1 MVRNYSAA
9 PAVRSRRSGK
19 FCGGDG
25 NVTSQIPQQV
35 ARLVAAG
42 LVIHA
47 GFRQPV
53 PGQSDCTDLRML
65 ATIASATVIGVDA
78 CRVHVEIDVG
88 RGFPTFQLVGL
99 PDASIKESR
108 DRVRAAMRNSAY
120 EFPLSRI
127 TINLA
132 PGDVRKAGPA
142 FDLPIAIGLL
152 AATGV
157 VSRRDFAGI
166 VLIGELSLDGTI
178 QPARGVLPIAAE
190 ARRTGARALLLPYDN
205 LAEASVVTGLRLLPV
220 RSLSEAVGRLN
231 QADDDWPAAPTP
243 QAPKAPQAPEA
254 PADLSELHGQAF
266 ARRALEVAAAG
277 GHNLLMIG
285 PPGAGKTML
294 ARRLAGILPPLSFD
308 ESIEATTIHSVA
320 GQLRPG
326 VGLLTERP
334 FRAPH
339 HTISDVALVG
349 GGSTPRPGE
358 VSLAHHGVL
367 FLDEMPEF
375 DRRVLEA
382 LRQPI
387 EEGRITV
394 SRALRSVVF
403 PARFVLVAAMNPCPC
418 GYHGDPKRECRCT
431 PQQTARYHGRLSGP
445 LRDRIDLIVEVDAVP
460 ITELTEG
467 PAGEP
472 SAAVRTR
479 VLAARQRQLARA
491 MRARV
496 NAQLAGVELKRA
508 APLDA
513 AGRRLLER
521 SAERLHLSAR
531 AFHRVIRVARTIAD
545 LSRAEAVTT
554 EHLGEALQYRFVE
567 RKP

>member
-1 MVRNYSAA
+1 
-9 PAVRSRRSGK
+9 
-19 FCGGDG
+19 
-25 NVTSQIPQQV
+25 
-35 ARLVAAG
+35 
-42 LVIHA
+42 
-47 GFRQPV
+47 
-53 PGQSDCTDLRML
+53 ML
-65 ATIASATVIGVDA
+65 ATIESATVIGVDA
-78 CRVHVEIDVG
+78 CRVQVEIDVS
-88 RGFPTFQLVGL
+88 RGFPHFQLVGL
-99 PDASIKESR
+99 PDTSIKESR
-108 DRVRAAMRNSAY
+108 DRVRAAMLNSGY
-120 EFPLSRI
+120 EFPVSRI

-132 PGDVRKAGPA
+132 PGDVRKAGPG

-152 AATGV
+152 SAQRV
-157 VSRRDFAGI
+157 VTRQDFAGI
-166 VLIGELSLDGTI
+166 VHIGELSLDGSI

-190 ARRTGARALLLPYDN
+190 ARRNGARALLLPYDN
-205 LAEASVVTGLRLLPV
+205 LAEASVVEGLRLLPV
-220 RSLSEAVGRLN
+220 KTLLEAVERLN
-231 QADDDWPAAPTP
+231 QNEDDWPAHARE
-243 QAPKAPQAPEA
+243 QSGELRRGRAEA
-254 PADLSELHGQAF
+254 ASGREGGPDLADIHGQAF

-418 GYHGDPKRECRCT
+418 GYLGDPKRACRCT
-431 PQQTARYHGRLSGP
+431 PQQTARYHNRLSGP
-445 LRDRIDLIVEVDAVP
+445 LRDRLDLIVEVDAVP
-460 ITELTEG
+460 ITEMTEG

-472 SAAVRTR
+472 SAPVRAR
-479 VLAARQRQLARA
+479 VLAARQRQLARSI
-491 MRARV
+491 RSRV
-496 NAQLAGVELKRA
+496 NATLTGPELKRV
-508 APLDA
+508 APLDQ

-521 SAERLHLSAR
+521 SAERLQLSAR

-545 LSRAEAVTT
+545 LAAADTVTT

-567 RKP
+567 NK

>member
-1 MVRNYSAA
+1 
-9 PAVRSRRSGK
+9 
-19 FCGGDG
+19 
-25 NVTSQIPQQV
+25 
-35 ARLVAAG
+35 
-42 LVIHA
+42 
-47 GFRQPV
+47 
-53 PGQSDCTDLRML
+53 ML
-65 ATIASATVIGVDA
+65 ATIESATVIGVDA
-78 CRVHVEIDVG
+78 CRVHVEIDVS

-108 DRVRAAMRNSAY
+108 DRVRAAMRNSGY
-120 EFPLSRI
+120 DFPLSRI

-142 FDLPIAIGLL
+142 FDLPIAVGML

-157 VSRRDFAGI
+157 VKRTDFMGI
-166 VLIGELSLDGTI
+166 VHIGELSLDGSI

-190 ARRTGARALLLPYDN
+190 ARRNHARALLLPLDN
-205 LAEASVVTGLRLLPV
+205 LAEATVVSGLRLLPV
-220 RSLSEAVGRLN
+220 RSLSEAVERLN
-231 QADDDWPAAPTP
+231 QADDEWPLAPAP
-243 QAPKAPQAPEA
+243 EAPKAPQSSQASS
-254 PADLSELHGQAF
+254 DLSEIHGQAF

-294 ARRLAGILPPLSFD
+294 ARRLPGILPPLTFE

-320 GQLRPG
+320 GQLRSG

-349 GGSTPRPGE
+349 GGGTPRPGE

-394 SRALRSVVF
+394 SRALRSVAF

-418 GYHGDPKRECRCT
+418 GYLGDKRRECRCT
-431 PQQTARYHGRLSGP
+431 PQQQARYHGRLSGP

-467 PAGEP
+467 PAGET
-472 SAAVRTR
+472 SAAVRQR
-479 VLAARQRQLARA
+479 VLAARDRQALRSI
-491 MRARV
+491 RARV
-496 NAQLAGVELKRA
+496 NAQLTGTDLKRV

-513 AGRRLLER
+513 AGRRLIER
-521 SAERLHLSAR
+521 SAARLQMSAR

-545 LSRAEAVTT
+545 LAGADAVSTD
-554 EHLGEALQYRFVE
+554 HLGEALQYRFVE
-567 RKP
+567 GKT

>member
-1 MVRNYSAA
+1 
-9 PAVRSRRSGK
+9 
-19 FCGGDG
+19 
-25 NVTSQIPQQV
+25 
-35 ARLVAAG
+35 
-42 LVIHA
+42 
-47 GFRQPV
+47 
-53 PGQSDCTDLRML
+53 
-65 ATIASATVIGVDA
+65 
-78 CRVHVEIDVG
+78 
-88 RGFPTFQLVGL
+88 
-99 PDASIKESR
+99 
-108 DRVRAAMRNSAY
+108 
-120 EFPLSRI
+120 
-127 TINLA
+127 
-132 PGDVRKAGPA
+132 VRKAGPA
-142 FDLPIAIGLL
+142 FDLPIAVGML
-152 AATGV
+152 AAMGV
-157 VSRRDFAGI
+157 VTRTDFTGI
-166 VLIGELSLDGTI
+166 VHVGELSLDGSI

-190 ARRTGARALLLPYDN
+190 ARRNGARALLLPNDN
-205 LAEASVVTGLRLLPV
+205 LAEAAVVSGLKLLPV
-220 RSLSEAVGRLN
+220 KTLTEAVLRLN
-231 QADDDWPAAPTP
+231 QADAEWPAAPQAA
-243 QAPKAPQAPEA
+243 QAPLAPNALQASQAP
-254 PADLSELHGQAF
+254 DLSDLHGQAF

-394 SRALRSVVF
+394 SRALRSVLF

-418 GYHGDPKRECRCT
+418 GYHGDKKRECRCT
-431 PQQTARYHGRLSGP
+431 PPQIARYHNRLSGP
-445 LRDRIDLIVEVDAVP
+445 LRDRLDLIVEVDAVP

-479 VLAARQRQLARA
+479 VLAARDRQASRSV
-491 MRARV
+491 RARV
-496 NAQLAGVELKRA
+496 NATLTGPDLKRV
-508 APLDA
+508 APLDQ

-545 LSRAEAVTT
+545 LAGVDAVTT

-567 RKP
+567 KG

>member
-1 MVRNYSAA
+1 
-9 PAVRSRRSGK
+9 
-19 FCGGDG
+19 
-25 NVTSQIPQQV
+25 
-35 ARLVAAG
+35 
-42 LVIHA
+42 
-47 GFRQPV
+47 
-53 PGQSDCTDLRML
+53 ML
-65 ATIASATVIGVDA
+65 ATIESATVIGVDA
-78 CRVHVEIDVG
+78 CRVHVEIDVS

-99 PDASIKESR
+99 PDASIRESR
-108 DRVRAAMRNSAY
+108 DRVRAAMRNCSY
-120 EFPLSRI
+120 EFPISRI

-142 FDLPIAIGLL
+142 FDLPIAVGILK
-152 AATGV
+152 ATGIV
-157 VSRRDFAGI
+157 TRNDFSGL
-166 VLIGELSLDGTI
+166 VHVGELSLDGSI

-190 ARRTGARALLLPYDN
+190 ARRNGARALLLPHDN
-205 LAEASVVTGLRLLPV
+205 LAEAAVVSGLRLLPV
-220 RSLSEAVGRLN
+220 RSLREAVERLN
-231 QADDDWPAAPTP
+231 QSDTEWPAALL
-243 QAPKAPQAPEA
+243 A
-254 PADLSELHGQAF
+254 PAPHAPSAPYAPHAPDLSELHGQAF

-294 ARRLAGILPPLSFD
+294 ARRLAGILPPLSFE

-320 GQLRPG
+320 GQLRHG

-349 GGSTPRPGE
+349 GGGTPRPGE

-418 GYHGDPKRECRCT
+418 GYHGDPKRACRCT
-431 PQQTARYHGRLSGP
+431 PQQTARYHNRLSGP
-445 LRDRIDLIVEVDAVP
+445 LRDRLDLIVEVDAVP
-460 ITELTEG
+460 ITEMTEG

-472 SAAVRTR
+472 SSAVRAR
-479 VLAARQRQLARA
+479 VLAARDRQLARGI
-491 MRARV
+491 RSRV
-496 NAQLAGVELKRA
+496 NATLTGPELKRVA
-508 APLDA
+508 SLDA

-545 LSRAEAVTT
+545 LAHADAVTP

-567 RKP
+567 RA

>member
-1 MVRNYSAA
+1 
-9 PAVRSRRSGK
+9 
-19 FCGGDG
+19 
-25 NVTSQIPQQV
+25 
-35 ARLVAAG
+35 
-42 LVIHA
+42 
-47 GFRQPV
+47 
-53 PGQSDCTDLRML
+53 ML
-65 ATIASATVIGVDA
+65 ATIESATVIGVDA
-78 CRVHVEIDVG
+78 CRVHVEIDVSS
-88 RGFPTFQLVGL
+88 GFPTFQLVGL

-108 DRVRAAMRNSAY
+108 DRVRAAMRNSGY
-120 EFPLSRI
+120 GFPVSRI

-142 FDLPIAIGLL
+142 FDLPIAVGML

-157 VSRRDFAGI
+157 VTRTDFTGI
-166 VLIGELSLDGTI
+166 VHIGELSLDGSI

-190 ARRTGARALLLPYDN
+190 ARRNHARALLLPHDN
-205 LAEASVVTGLRLLPV
+205 LAEAAVVEGLRLLPV
-220 RSLSEAVGRLN
+220 KTLAQTVARLN
-231 QADDDWPAAPTP
+231 QADSEWPPTELP
-243 QAPKAPQAPEA
+243 PPVHPVH
-254 PADLSELHGQAF
+254 PAHPAHPDLSDLHGQAF

-308 ESIEATTIHSVA
+308 EAIEATTIHSVA

-326 VGLLTERP
+326 VGLLSERP

-349 GGSTPRPGE
+349 GGGTPRPGE

-394 SRALRSVVF
+394 SRALRSVLF

-418 GYHGDPKRECRCT
+418 GYHGDKKRECRCSA
-431 PQQTARYHGRLSGP
+431 PQIARYHNRLSGP
-445 LRDRIDLIVEVDAVP
+445 LRDRLDLIVEVDAVP
-460 ITELTEG
+460 ITDLTEG
-467 PAGEP
+467 PGGEP
-472 SAAVRTR
+472 SAAVRVR
-479 VLAARQRQLARA
+479 VLAARERQASRA
-491 MRARV
+491 GRARV
-496 NAQLAGVELKRA
+496 NANLTGTELKKI

-531 AFHRVIRVARTIAD
+531 GFHRVIRVARTIAD
-545 LSRAEAVTT
+545 LAGADTVTT

-567 RKP
+567 RRP

>member
-1 MVRNYSAA
+1 
-9 PAVRSRRSGK
+9 
-19 FCGGDG
+19 
-25 NVTSQIPQQV
+25 
-35 ARLVAAG
+35 
-42 LVIHA
+42 
-47 GFRQPV
+47 
-53 PGQSDCTDLRML
+53 ML
-65 ATIASATVIGVDA
+65 ATIESATVIGVDA
-78 CRVHVEIDVG
+78 CRVHVEIDVSS
-88 RGFPTFQLVGL
+88 GFPTFQLVGL
-99 PDASIKESR
+99 PDTSIKESR
-108 DRVRAAMRNSAY
+108 DRVRAAMRNSGY
-120 EFPLSRI
+120 GFPVSRI

-142 FDLPIAIGLL
+142 FDLPIAVGML
-152 AATGV
+152 AAMGV
-157 VSRRDFAGI
+157 VKRTDFTGI
-166 VLIGELSLDGTI
+166 VHVGELSLDGSI

-190 ARRTGARALLLPYDN
+190 ARRNGARALLLPNDN
-205 LAEASVVTGLRLLPV
+205 LAEAAVVSGLKLLPV
-220 RSLSEAVGRLN
+220 KTLAEAVLRLN
-231 QADDDWPAAPTP
+231 QSDAEWPAALDSPSASSLP
-243 QAPKAPQAPEA
+243 QAPSAPQAP
-254 PADLSELHGQAF
+254 DLSDLHGQAF

-294 ARRLAGILPPLSFD
+294 ARRLAGILPPLSFE

-394 SRALRSVVF
+394 SRALRSVLF

-418 GYHGDPKRECRCT
+418 GYHGDKRRACRCSP
-431 PQQTARYHGRLSGP
+431 PQIARYHNRLSGP
-445 LRDRIDLIVEVDAVP
+445 LRDRLDLIVEVEAVP

-467 PAGEP
+467 PDGEP
-472 SAAVRTR
+472 SSSVRVR
-479 VLAARQRQLARA
+479 VLAARERQASRSV
-491 MRARV
+491 RARV
-496 NAQLAGVELKRA
+496 NANLAGHDLKRV
-508 APLDA
+508 APLDQ

-545 LSRAEAVTT
+545 LAGVDAVTT

-567 RKP
+567 KA

>member
-1 MVRNYSAA
+1 
-9 PAVRSRRSGK
+9 
-19 FCGGDG
+19 
-25 NVTSQIPQQV
+25 
-35 ARLVAAG
+35 
-42 LVIHA
+42 
-47 GFRQPV
+47 
-53 PGQSDCTDLRML
+53 ML
-65 ATIASATVIGVDA
+65 ATIESATVIGVDA
-78 CRVHVEIDVG
+78 CRVHVEIDVSK
-88 RGFPTFQLVGL
+88 GFPTFQLVGL
-99 PDASIKESR
+99 PDASVKESR
-108 DRVRAAMRNSAY
+108 DRVRAALRNSGF
-120 EFPLSRI
+120 EFPLARI

-132 PGDVRKAGPA
+132 PGDVRKAGPG
-142 FDLPIAIGLL
+142 FDLPIAVGML

-157 VSRRDFAGI
+157 LKRTNFSGI
-166 VLIGELSLDGTI
+166 VHVGELSLDGAI

-190 ARRTGARALLLPYDN
+190 ARRNNARALLLPFDN
-205 LAEASVVTGLRLLPV
+205 LAEAAVVSGLKLLPV
-220 RSLSEAVGRLN
+220 RTLAEAVARLN
-231 QADDDWPAAPTP
+231 QRDEDWPAALD
-243 QAPKAPQAPEA
+243 A
-254 PADLSELHGQAF
+254 PAAPAARRAPAAPGAPDAPDAPAAPDLSELHGQAF

-294 ARRLAGILPPLSFD
+294 ARRLAGILPPLSFE

-326 VGLLTERP
+326 VGLLRERP

-418 GYHGDPKRECRCT
+418 GYHGDKQRACRCT
-431 PQQTARYHGRLSGP
+431 APQIARYHSRLSGP
-445 LRDRIDLIVEVDAVP
+445 LRDRLDLIVEVDAVP

-467 PAGEP
+467 PGGEP
-472 SAAVRTR
+472 SAAVRAR
-479 VLAARQRQLARA
+479 VLAARDRQSARGV
-491 MRARV
+491 RARV
-496 NAQLAGVELKRA
+496 NATLTGTELKRV

-521 SAERLHLSAR
+521 SAARLHMSAR

-545 LSRAEAVTT
+545 LAAAPTVATD
-554 EHLGEALQYRFVE
+554 HLAEALQYRFVE
-567 RKP
+567 K

>member
-1 MVRNYSAA
+1 
-9 PAVRSRRSGK
+9 
-19 FCGGDG
+19 
-25 NVTSQIPQQV
+25 
-35 ARLVAAG
+35 
-42 LVIHA
+42 
-47 GFRQPV
+47 
-53 PGQSDCTDLRML
+53 ML
-65 ATIASATVIGVDA
+65 ATIESASVIGVDA
-78 CRVHVEIDVG
+78 CRVHVEIDVS

-99 PDASIKESR
+99 PDASIRESR
-108 DRVRAAMRNSAY
+108 DRVRAAMRNCAY
-120 EFPLSRI
+120 EFPVSRI

-142 FDLPIAIGLL
+142 FDLPIAIGILT
-152 AATGV
+152 ATG
-157 VSRRDFAGI
+157 I
-166 VLIGELSLDGTI
+166 VKRKNFGGLVHVGELSLDGSI

-190 ARRTGARALLLPYDN
+190 ARRNGARALLLPFDN
-205 LAEASVVTGLRLLPV
+205 LAEAAVVEGLRLLPV
-220 RSLSEAVGRLN
+220 RTLTEAVERLN
-231 QADDDWPAAPTP
+231 QADDEWPAAPVATV
-243 QAPKAPQAPEA
+243 APVPSAQSAHL
-254 PADLSELHGQAF
+254 DLSDLHGQAF

-294 ARRLAGILPPLSFD
+294 ARRLAGILPPLSFE

-326 VGLLTERP
+326 VGLLSERP

-367 FLDEMPEF
+367 FLDEMPQFE
-375 DRRVLEA
+375 RRVLEA

-418 GYHGDPKRECRCT
+418 GYLGDPKRACRCT
-431 PQQTARYHGRLSGP
+431 PQQTARYHNRVSGP
-445 LRDRIDLIVEVDAVP
+445 LRDRLDLVVEVEPVP
-460 ITELTEG
+460 ITEMTEG
-467 PAGEP
+467 PAGEG
-472 SAAVRTR
+472 SAAVRER
-479 VLAARQRQLARA
+479 VLAARIRQLARPI
-491 MRARV
+491 RSRV
-496 NAQLAGVELKRA
+496 NATLTGPELKRVA
-508 APLDA
+508 ALDA

-545 LSRAEAVTT
+545 LAPAESVTT
-554 EHLGEALQYRFVE
+554 EHLAEALQYRFVE
-567 RKP
+567 KRS

>member
-1 MVRNYSAA
+1 M
-9 PAVRSRRSGK
+9 P
-19 FCGGDG
+19 GG
-25 NVTSQIPQQV
+25 
-35 ARLVAAG
+35 
-42 LVIHA
+42 
-47 GFRQPV
+47 
-53 PGQSDCTDLRML
+53 ML
-65 ATIASATVIGVDA
+65 ATIESATVIGVEA
-78 CRVHVEIDVG
+78 CRVHVEIDVS
-88 RGFPTFQLVGL
+88 RGFPHFQLVGL
-99 PDASIKESR
+99 PDTSIKESR
-108 DRVRAAMRNSAY
+108 DRVRAAMLNSGFD
-120 EFPLSRI
+120 FPPSRI

-132 PGDVRKAGPA
+132 PGDVRKGGPT

-152 AATGV
+152 AARGEIK
-157 VSRRDFAGI
+157 RDDFAGI
-166 VLIGELSLDGTI
+166 VHVGELSLDGSI

-190 ARRTGARALLLPYDN
+190 ARRNGAKALLLPYDN
-205 LAEASVVTGLRLLPV
+205 LAEASVVSGLRLLPV
-220 RSLSEAVGRLN
+220 RSLLEAVARLN
-231 QADDDWPAAPTP
+231 DSDEHWPL
-243 QAPKAPQAPEA
+243 APQAPPAPQSPKTPEA
-254 PADLSELHGQAF
+254 PDLADLHGQAF

-277 GHNLLMIG
+277 GHNLLMVG

-403 PARFVLVAAMNPCPC
+403 PARFVLVAAMNPC
-418 GYHGDPKRECRCT
+418 GRVALLSRFPKRKGYTRGLWKRCLCLWLRA
-431 PQQTARYHGRLSGP
+431 PRRSQQFGAS
-445 LRDRIDLIVEVDAVP
+445 LR
-460 ITELTEG
+460 ELG
-467 PAGEP
+467 LP
-472 SAAVRTR
+472 S
-479 VLAARQRQLARA
+479 
-491 MRARV
+491 
-496 NAQLAGVELKRA
+496 
-508 APLDA
+508 
-513 AGRRLLER
+513 GRRGPVLPR
-521 SAERLHLSAR
+521 
-531 AFHRVIRVARTIAD
+531 
-545 LSRAEAVTT
+545 
-554 EHLGEALQYRFVE
+554 
-567 RKP
+567 

>member
-1 MVRNYSAA
+1 
-9 PAVRSRRSGK
+9 
-19 FCGGDG
+19 
-25 NVTSQIPQQV
+25 
-35 ARLVAAG
+35 
-42 LVIHA
+42 
-47 GFRQPV
+47 
-53 PGQSDCTDLRML
+53 ML
-65 ATIASATVIGVDA
+65 ATIESATVIGVDA
-78 CRVHVEIDVG
+78 CRVHVEIDVS

-99 PDASIKESR
+99 PDASIRESR
-108 DRVRAAMRNSAY
+108 DRVRAAMRNCDY
-120 EFPLSRI
+120 DFPISRI

-142 FDLPIAIGLL
+142 FDLPIAIGILS
-152 AATGV
+152 ATGV
-157 VSRRDFAGI
+157 VTRQTFSGL
-166 VLIGELSLDGTI
+166 VHIGELSLDGSI

-190 ARRTGARALLLPYDN
+190 ARRNGARALLLPFDN
-205 LAEASVVTGLRLLPV
+205 LAEAAVVSGLRLLPV
-220 RSLSEAVGRLN
+220 RTLREAVERLN
-231 QADDDWPAAPTP
+231 QADGEWPVAAVPAPSPASTARSAPPAAV
-243 QAPKAPQAPEA
+243 
-254 PADLSELHGQAF
+254 ADLSELHGQAF

-294 ARRLAGILPPLSFD
+294 ARRLAGILPPLSFE

-326 VGLLTERP
+326 IGLLTERP

-418 GYHGDPKRECRCT
+418 GYHGDPKRDCRCT
-431 PQQTARYHGRLSGP
+431 PQQTARYHNRLSGP
-445 LRDRIDLIVEVDAVP
+445 LRDRLDLIVEVDAVP
-460 ITELTEG
+460 ITEMTEG
-467 PAGEP
+467 PPGEP
-472 SAAVRTR
+472 SSAVRAR
-479 VLAARQRQLARA
+479 VLAARDRQLARTI
-491 MRARV
+491 RSRV
-496 NAQLAGVELKRA
+496 NATLTGPELKRV

-545 LSRAEAVTT
+545 LAHEDVVTPA
-554 EHLGEALQYRFVE
+554 HLGEALQYRFVE
-567 RKP
+567 GK

>member
-1 MVRNYSAA
+1 M
-9 PAVRSRRSGK
+9 
-19 FCGGDG
+19 
-25 NVTSQIPQQV
+25 
-35 ARLVAAG
+35 
-42 LVIHA
+42 
-47 GFRQPV
+47 
-53 PGQSDCTDLRML
+53 
-65 ATIASATVIGVDA
+65 
-78 CRVHVEIDVG
+78 
-88 RGFPTFQLVGL
+88 
-99 PDASIKESR
+99 
-108 DRVRAAMRNSAY
+108 
-120 EFPLSRI
+120 
-127 TINLA
+127 
-132 PGDVRKAGPA
+132 
-142 FDLPIAIGLL
+142 
-152 AATGV
+152 
-157 VSRRDFAGI
+157 
-166 VLIGELSLDGTI
+166 
-178 QPARGVLPIAAE
+178 LPIAAE
-190 ARRTGARALLLPYDN
+190 ARRNGARALLLPYDN
-205 LAEASVVTGLRLLPV
+205 LAEAAVVSGLRLLPV
-220 RSLSEAVGRLN
+220 RTLDRSGR
-231 QADDDWPAAPTP
+231 AAESIRRRVAAAPAGTRRT
-243 QAPKAPQAPEA
+243 AGARHA
-254 PADLSELHGQAF
+254 PAPALDLSDLHGQAF

-294 ARRLAGILPPLSFD
+294 ARRLPGILPPLSFD
-308 ESIEATTIHSVA
+308 EAIEATTIHSVA

-339 HTISDVALVG
+339 HTISDAALVG

-418 GYHGDPKRECRCT
+418 GYLGDKKRDCRCT
-431 PQQTARYHGRLSGP
+431 PQQIARYHSRLSGP
-445 LRDRIDLIVEVDAVP
+445 LRDRIDLIVEVEAVP

-472 SAAVRTR
+472 SASVRAR
-479 VLAARQRQLARA
+479 VLAARERQLARSDP
-491 MRARV
+491 RPR
-496 NAQLAGVELKRA
+496 QRA
-508 APLDA
+508 AHRHRTEEA
-513 AGRRLLER
+513 SRRSISAGRRLLER

-545 LSRAEAVTT
+545 LAGADAVTT

-567 RKP
+567 KS

>member
-1 MVRNYSAA
+1 
-9 PAVRSRRSGK
+9 
-19 FCGGDG
+19 
-25 NVTSQIPQQV
+25 
-35 ARLVAAG
+35 
-42 LVIHA
+42 
-47 GFRQPV
+47 
-53 PGQSDCTDLRML
+53 ML
-65 ATIASATVIGVDA
+65 ATVESATVIGIEA
-78 CRVHVEIDVG
+78 CRVQVEIDVSFG
-88 RGFPTFQLVGL
+88 LPHFQLVGL
-99 PDASIKESR
+99 PDASVRESR
-108 DRVRAAMRNSAY
+108 DRVRAAIRNSGY
-120 EFPLSRI
+120 DFPAHRI

-142 FDLPIAIGLL
+142 FDLPIALGML
-152 AATGV
+152 ATTGALP
-157 VSRRDFAGI
+157 SAALAGI
-166 VLIGELSLDGTI
+166 VHVGELSLDGAI
-178 QPARGVLPIAAE
+178 QPARGMLAIAAE
-190 ARRTGARALLLPYDN
+190 ARRNGARALLLPHDN
-205 LAEASVVTGLRLLPV
+205 LAEAAVVTGLRLLPV
-220 RSLSEAVGRLN
+220 RTLVEAVTRLK
-231 QADDDWPAAPTP
+231 QSPDDWPAPPSTVGTVGTLGP
-243 QAPKAPQAPEA
+243 LVPLDL
-254 PADLSELHGQAF
+254 DLSDLHGQAF

-294 ARRLAGILPPLSFD
+294 ARRLPGILPPLSFD
-308 ESIEATTIHSVA
+308 EAIEATTIHSVA

-326 VGLLTERP
+326 VGLLAERP

-418 GYHGDPKRECRCT
+418 GYHGDAKRECRCT
-431 PQQTARYHGRLSGP
+431 PQQTARYRGRLSGP
-445 LRDRIDLIVEVDAVP
+445 LRDRLDLIVEVEAVP
-460 ITELTEG
+460 ITAMTAG
-467 PAGEP
+467 PAGES
-472 SAAVRTR
+472 SAAVRER
-479 VLAARQRQLARA
+479 VLAARARQLARGA
-491 MRARV
+491 RARV
-496 NAQLAGVELKRA
+496 NAQLTGPELKKHA
-508 APLDA
+508 SLNL

-531 AFHRVIRVARTIAD
+531 GFHRIVRVARTIAD
-545 LSRAEAVTT
+545 LQGADAIATD
-554 EHLGEALQYRFVE
+554 HLMEALQYRFVE
-567 RKP
+567 SNA